1 MPANARGFSP
11 RAFSIWLLAR
21 CGGGTWLAGRRRAAA
36 AAFMLAG
43 LLARLLVTWCGR
55 RIGRRYCR
63 WAWRRHGAAAGLS
76 EGRGSGD
83 RKREEGNAGE
93 TLEWAHE
100 QPQMVGDRPIVAGL
114 ASLTRVCRP
123 SSPRHLAAYLASPNS
138 SKLRIADRCV
148 FPSTSRSA
156 SMIFCFGQ
164 SMSTTPKLAA
174 A

>member
-1 MPANARGFSP
+1 
-11 RAFSIWLLAR
+11 
-21 CGGGTWLAGRRRAAA
+21 
-36 AAFMLAG
+36 MLAG

-55 RIGRRYCR
+55 RIGRGYRR
-63 WAWRRHGAAAGLS
+63 RAWRRCGAAVGLS
-76 EGRGSGD
+76 EGRGNGD
-83 RKREEGNAGE
+83 RKREKGNAGE

-100 QPQMVGDRPIVAGL
+100 QPQMVGDRPVVAGL
-114 ASLTRVCRP
+114 VSVTRACRP
-123 SSPRHLAAYLASPNS
+123 SSPRHLGAYLASPSS

-156 SMIFCFGQ
+156 SVTLCSGQ